1 MLLLLPWRVKVDED
15 RLHRKLLRAADR
27 MLAGTSRY
35 LERDAVEPAP
45 PRVAIVYSSA
55 LMAYHQADVLVKVSL
70 DRVTADEASASSE
83 VTAKL
88 SYVLECRTTDYGRMV
103 PWAAGAVEASKSP
116 FRQIGAAEAVWGSD
130 PGEAAFSLSPA
141 QAPGRTTVRNFQYV
155 HPIDDLQAEAIEDAI
170 VRIVGDIGEVEFQPS
185 LNADFAALGLSVDF
199 LQTPRA
205 RRRGRP
211 SDGAVGRQISDVRL
225 SGDQVI
231 LEVELHNPL
240 PTLRVGGRVE
250 FQVDADSGAR
260 GRAALVRSAPFLLA
274 PHETRRVS
282 VSIPAAR
289 VGVPPEA
296 TGGRPVGALMSLQR
310 GTQCF
315 VEGVRL
321 LSFRNSAELAAEG
334 ARRSE
339 NWRRRDERL
348 GSVAGGW
355 DRFRGSSMAHQV
367 NGKSLAMSK
376 VPSMPVTPTRPVT
389 TVQLLRHSSSVKP
402 LILQTTQKPLS
413 FIHETAMAPE
423 PIAVAK

>member
-1 MLLLLPWRVKVDED
+1 M
-15 RLHRKLLRAADR
+15 
-27 MLAGTSRY
+27 
-35 LERDAVEPAP
+35 
-45 PRVAIVYSSA
+45 
-55 LMAYHQADVLVKVSL
+55 
-70 DRVTADEASASSE
+70 
-83 VTAKL
+83 
-88 SYVLECRTTDYGRMV
+88 
-103 PWAAGAVEASKSP
+103 
-116 FRQIGAAEAVWGSD
+116 
-130 PGEAAFSLSPA
+130 
-141 QAPGRTTVRNFQYV
+141 RNFQYV

-260 GRAALVRSAPFLLA
+260 GRAAPVRSAPFLLA

-296 TGGRPVGALMSLQR
+296 TGERPVGALMSLQR

-334 ARRSE
+334 AEAQRE
-339 NWRRRDERL
+339 
-348 GSVAGGW
+348 
-355 DRFRGSSMAHQV
+355 
-367 NGKSLAMSK
+367 LA
-376 VPSMPVTPTRPVT
+376 TP
-389 TVQLLRHSSSVKP
+389 
-402 LILQTTQKPLS
+402 
-413 FIHETAMAPE
+413 
-423 PIAVAK
+423 